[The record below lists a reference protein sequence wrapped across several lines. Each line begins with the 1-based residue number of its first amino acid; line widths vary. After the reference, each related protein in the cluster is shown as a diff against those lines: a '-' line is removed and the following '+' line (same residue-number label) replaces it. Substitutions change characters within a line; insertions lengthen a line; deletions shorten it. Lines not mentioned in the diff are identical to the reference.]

1 MIGPPDLDLD
11 PSALAEIDQGR
22 LYEPVLSQ
30 SRARVAL
37 LGFVPAEHAILFDG
51 ALTEAGA
58 ALLVQS
64 GVTTVIDGTRD
75 ADQGGLLATP
85 DGNLAVVPLDADR
98 TAELREDEF
107 SAVRAHRLLAEL
119 SLRGALAVDEQPS
132 PVLLGGPDSGGLSP
146 IALDVL
152 LNGFD
157 PTGFLEAVGLNE
169 DLGLGGSVRPDERS
183 TQDLRP
189 LADQVATV
197 LDELATYRGFYI
209 SGGTDPDS
217 LRGQAVAA
225 LGRELDPAS
234 RSAALTQI
242 RAELDA
248 AFSVVSLPDFQ
259 AVTLAAQ
266 QSVIPLAIHNDA
278 SGGRNVMLRFESD
291 KVEVP
296 ADGTVLAVGP
306 GAFVA
311 RHRRHCAFGR
321 ALPHGRGD
329 PHTRWSSRAG
339 PDQVPGP
346 IHRCPRTRA
355 SPFGS
360 SVGHAWGLVDQ
371 IHPQSTSFE
380 ARGRR
385 FMTIDDP
392 LQQRAK
398 PGYLVGNRYELIS
411 PVASGGMAQVWQAV
425 DRILNRRVA
434 VKILHPH
441 LAGDRGFLLRFRREA
456 VAAARLSH
464 PSVVSIYDTVSAD
477 GLEAIVM
484 EFIEGRTLREVLDT
498 AGPFSPLD
506 ARDLGLQVAEAL
518 DAAHRG
524 GVVHRDIKPS
534 NIMLCADR
542 RVMVTDFGI
551 AKAGEDTDLTVTGTL
566 LGTAKYLSP
575 EQVRGD
581 AADARSDLYAL
592 GVVLYEALAGRA
604 PFKGETDA
612 ATALIRLHEDPPPL
626 AGFRAD
632 AGEALT
638 SVIHRL
644 LQRDPADRFQ
654 RALDVRAAL
663 SGLSDPTKV
672 DATTLV
678 DHRPDGHRPA

>member
-1 MIGPPDLDLD
+1 
-11 PSALAEIDQGR
+11 
-22 LYEPVLSQ
+22 
-30 SRARVAL
+30 
-37 LGFVPAEHAILFDG
+37 
-51 ALTEAGA
+51 
-58 ALLVQS
+58 
-64 GVTTVIDGTRD
+64 
-75 ADQGGLLATP
+75 
-85 DGNLAVVPLDADR
+85 
-98 TAELREDEF
+98 
-107 SAVRAHRLLAEL
+107 
-119 SLRGALAVDEQPS
+119 
-132 PVLLGGPDSGGLSP
+132 
-146 IALDVL
+146 
-152 LNGFD
+152 
-157 PTGFLEAVGLNE
+157 
-169 DLGLGGSVRPDERS
+169 
-183 TQDLRP
+183 
-189 LADQVATV
+189 
-197 LDELATYRGFYI
+197 
-209 SGGTDPDS
+209 
-217 LRGQAVAA
+217 
-225 LGRELDPAS
+225 
-234 RSAALTQI
+234 
-242 RAELDA
+242 
-248 AFSVVSLPDFQ
+248 
-259 AVTLAAQ
+259 
-266 QSVIPLAIHNDA
+266 
-278 SGGRNVMLRFESD
+278 
-291 KVEVP
+291 
-296 ADGTVLAVGP
+296 
-306 GAFVA
+306 
-311 RHRRHCAFGR
+311 
-321 ALPHGRGD
+321 
-329 PHTRWSSRAG
+329 
-339 PDQVPGP
+339 
-346 IHRCPRTRA
+346 
-355 SPFGS
+355 
-360 SVGHAWGLVDQ
+360 
-371 IHPQSTSFE
+371 
-380 ARGRR
+380 
-385 FMTIDDP
+385 MTIDDP

-678 DHRPDGHRPA
+678 TTDRTAIDLRDQNATGQADELAPVSPEGPWYDDSLTDDREDDDVAHMGRWLLPAVVVVLLGVGLAVAAMLISRSPIGLPGGLGGSGSEDSTAGDGTALTNFEELVSAEVVGFRSFDPEGDQSENDDLLGLVADGDESTVWRTDRYKRADFAALKSGVGLVVELAANSELSELELLTPSTDWTVEVYASVEPFTDRSTWGEPVGQAAYDGDDEITIELSAVDGGVLAGRYVLVWITDHGLSPAPADSDDPAPLHRFEIAELGLD